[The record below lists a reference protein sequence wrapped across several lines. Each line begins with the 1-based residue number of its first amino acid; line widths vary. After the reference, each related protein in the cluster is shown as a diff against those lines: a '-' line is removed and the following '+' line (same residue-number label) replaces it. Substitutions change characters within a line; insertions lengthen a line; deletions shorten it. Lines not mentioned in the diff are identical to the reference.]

1 MKKIAIIGMGK
12 MGSKY
17 AKMILENQE
26 LGYILVASTRIN
38 NENGEEKQCACQ
50 IKYSRDGSP
59 ESQAYVWPE
68 QCYQLPQKLILLSVY
83 ASFLNL

>member
-26 LGYILVASTRIN
+26 LDFELVASTRIN
-38 NENGEEKQCACQ
+38 EENSLK
-50 IKYSRDGSP
+50 IKNAGIFAAVGAGILASY
-59 ESQAYVWPE
+59 A
-68 QCYQLPQKLILLSVY
+68 LISNMIK
-83 ASFLNL
+83 AKDNK